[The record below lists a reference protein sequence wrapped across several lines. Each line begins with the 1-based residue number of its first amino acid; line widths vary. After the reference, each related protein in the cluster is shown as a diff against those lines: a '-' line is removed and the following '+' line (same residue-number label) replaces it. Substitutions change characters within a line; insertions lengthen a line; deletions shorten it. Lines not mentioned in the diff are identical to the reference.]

1 MHIAV
6 AISDDMTHIMI
17 KILPH
22 FYLSFKR
29 QYWSIFRSFNL
40 NEWTLNP

>member
-6 AISDDMTHIMI
+6 TISDDTTHIMS

-29 QYWSIFRSFNL
+29 QYCIVYSDLLISMNGH
-40 NEWTLNP
+40 